1 MALYEIVMWVVV
13 GLIAG
18 WLAGSTMKGN
28 GYGFAGDIAVA
39 AVGAIAGVWLIAFVL
54 PEADRG
60 GIAGSVIAGAVA
72 AVLFVVF
79 ARLLTRRTGAL
90 RSPSVTA
97 KPSPEGT
104 ATPVR

>member
-1 MALYEIVMWVVV
+1 MWVVA
-13 GLIAG
+13 GLIVG
-18 WLAGSTMKGN
+18 WLAGSAMKGG

-39 AVGAIAGVWLIAFVL
+39 AVGAVAGVWLITFVL

-79 ARLLTRRTGAL
+79 ARLLTRRSGLPRPPAANAE
-90 RSPSVTA
+90 PSTR
-97 KPSPEGT
+97 EGT
-104 ATPVR
+104 SKPVG